1 MDRDLTMTI
10 LRRRTLLHAT
20 PALLAAT
27 ALGRAPAHAPA
38 HAQVPYPS
46 RSITMLVGF
55 APGGGTDII
64 ARLLQPALQADL
76 GQPIAIEN
84 RPGASGTI
92 AAAACSRAAPDG
104 YTLLMTTV
112 SASAVVPPQM
122 NPPPFDIYRDQQ
134 PVVLAA
140 TVPLVVVVPISSPA
154 RDLAGLIA
162 YAKANP
168 GKLNYSSSG
177 VATQQHLAAELLSRA
192 AGIEMTHVPFR
203 GTGQA
208 VNEILAGRIDL
219 AIDTFPT
226 YLPHIRAGRV
236 RVLATTMPERVEW
249 LPEVPTVAESGF
261 PGFNANV
268 WYMLMAPPGTPQPVI
283 ERLATAVNRALRDPT
298 LRPRI
303 VEAGFI
309 PGGGTSADAAALL
322 RRDAERYAALIRE
335 AGIRIE

>member
-1 MDRDLTMTI
+1 MTTT
-10 LRRRTLLHAT
+10 RRH
-20 PALLAAT
+20 LLAAT
-27 ALGRAPAHAPA
+27 GVLAAPAIARAQAPWPA
-38 HAQVPYPS
+38 RAV
-46 RSITMLVGF
+46 TMLVGF

-64 ARLLQPALQADL
+64 ARLLQPSLQQEL
-76 GQPIAIEN
+76 GQPIAVEN

-92 AAAACSRAAPDG
+92 AAAALTRAQPDG

-122 NPPPFDIYRDQQ
+122 RPPPFDIYRDQM

-140 TVPLVVVVPISSPA
+140 TVPLVAVVAAGAPDK
-154 RDLAGLIA
+154 DLAGLIA
-162 YAKANP
+162 RARANP
-168 GKLNYSSSG
+168 GALNYSSSG

-192 AGIEMTHVPFR
+192 AGVEMTHVPFR

-226 YLPHIRAGRV
+226 YLPHIKAGRV
-236 RVLATTMPERVEW
+236 RALAVTMPQRVEM

-261 PGFNANV
+261 PGFDANV
-268 WYMLMAPPGTPQPVI
+268 WYMLVAPAGTPTAI
-283 ERLATAVNRALRDPT
+283 TDKLAAAVNKALADPT

-303 VEAGFI
+303 AEAGFI

-322 RRDAERYAALIRE
+322 RRDAERYGRLIE
-335 AGIRIE
+335 QAGIRIE

>member
-1 MDRDLTMTI
+1 M
-10 LRRRTLLHAT
+10 LRRRSLLLS
-20 PALLAAT
+20 PALLAAP
-27 ALGRAPAHAPA
+27 ALAQPA
-38 HAQVPYPS
+38 YPTRPIS
-46 RSITMLVGF
+46 MLVGF

-76 GQPIAIEN
+76 GQPIAVEN

-92 AAAACSRAAPDG
+92 AALAGSRATPDG
-104 YTLLMTTV
+104 YTLYMSTV

-122 NPPPFDIYRDQQ
+122 RPPPFDIIRDQQ

-140 TVPLVVVVPISSPA
+140 TVPLVAVVPIASPA
-154 RDLAGLIA
+154 HDLAGFIA
-162 YAKANP
+162 HAKANA
-168 GKLNYSSSG
+168 GALNYSSSG
-177 VATQQHLAAELLSRA
+177 VATQQHLAAELLSRS

-236 RVLATTMPERVEW
+236 RALAVTMPERVSW
-249 LPEVPTVAESGF
+249 LPDTPTVAESGF
-261 PGFNANV
+261 PGFDANV
-268 WYMLMAPPGTPQPVI
+268 WYMLMAPPGLPAAVLD
-283 ERLATAVNRALRDPT
+283 RLVAAVNAALRDPV

-303 VEAGFI
+303 VDAGFI
-309 PGGGTSADAAALL
+309 PGGGTSVEAAALL
-322 RRDAERYAALIRE
+322 KRDAERYAALIRA